1 MTTLFVPKIS
11 VVVTTFNRANLLKK
25 TLISLASQTLADD
38 ELEIIVIDDGST
50 DETRQVVD
58 HLKSLVQI
66 SYVYQPNSGLAS
78 AKNHGLFYCR
88 APIVLFLDDD
98 DVADPVFLEQHLLA
112 HKTYPDPNFAILGH
126 TNLADNLQQD
136 PLMKFVTSAGGHLFS
151 FEKIPASTH
160 LGYSYFWGGR
170 TSCKRKYL
178 LSHGVFNPVFR
189 FGYEDI
195 ELGFRLQR
203 HGLHVVYW
211 PMASNTMIRRMS
223 LQRFLKRCFRQGESG
238 YRFLS
243 LYPNDQELAA
253 GLSLSQVEEE
263 WRRLGPRHHG
273 VIQAA
278 FHLDRMFRL
287 MEPNQLQDIAYYQG
301 LLYFAYARAFRAET
315 IRGYVEARQSSEA
328 ISVAVPV

>member
-1 MTTLFVPKIS
+1 MTIFSVPKIS

-38 ELEIIVIDDGST
+38 ELEVIVIDDGST
-50 DETRQVVD
+50 DETSHVVG
-58 HLKSLVQI
+58 HLKGLI
-66 SYVYQPNSGLAS
+66 KINYVYQPNSGLAS

-98 DVADPVFLEQHLLA
+98 DVADPVLLEQHLLA

-126 TNLADNLQQD
+126 TNLADNLLDD

-151 FEKIPASTH
+151 FEQIPVSTH
-160 LGYSYFWGGR
+160 LDYSYFWGGR
-170 TSCKRKYL
+170 TSCKRNYL

-195 ELGFRLQR
+195 ELGFRLKR

-211 PMASNTMIRRMS
+211 PMALNTMIRRMT

-243 LYPNDQELAA
+243 LYPSDRELAA
-253 GLSLSQVEEE
+253 CLSLAQAEEE
-263 WRRLGPRHHG
+263 WQRLGPDYQG

-287 MEPNQLQDIAYYQG
+287 MEPNQLQDVAYYRS

-328 ISVAVPV
+328 NSAAIPV